1 MSDGI
6 LQMAL
11 FYDHLGC
18 SVLPLKS
25 RSKEPGVRS
34 WKEYQNRR
42 PKRDELRKWFSGG
55 RRNIGIV
62 CGDVSD
68 RLVVRD
74 FDSDASY
81 RDWQSEYPDASKALP
96 TVATCR
102 GFHVYAR
109 SPESIPSKHLRDGE
123 IRANGH
129 YVAAPPSIHPDGP
142 TYSWTIPPTDEI
154 PVLDLTAA
162 GLLTDWSEGNTVD
175 AGHVCSVSAVCS
187 VSTVLPDSVDAVI
200 RRTIPPNVG
209 WREKCLFRLCRELQ
223 AIPEYAGADPRS
235 LEPIVREWYAIAEP
249 SIGTKEYAVTLA
261 AFIRAWGN
269 VRVPKGQTAVHAAF
283 RRVKDA
289 DLSWISPTIDNERMR
304 LLVALCRE
312 LQGIAGQGPFYLD
325 CRTAGDVLGVSYK
338 TAWQWLDSLCVL
350 GILDKV
356 SSGTLKTRKANEY
369 RWRG

>member
-1 MSDGI
+1 
-6 LQMAL
+6 MAL

-42 PKRDELRKWFSGG
+42 PEREELRKWFSGG

-154 PVLDLTAA
+154 PVLDLAAA
-162 GLLTDWSEGNTVD
+162 GLLTDWTSCNIEAEKRRNVSNFYVSMLHVD
-175 AGHVCSVSAVCS
+175 GVPEAIRKCIPSQVGH
-187 VSTVLPDSVDAVI
+187 
-200 RRTIPPNVG
+200 RH
-209 WREKCLFRLCRELQ
+209 KCLFRLARELKAILELADLKGKDLHPVLVEWHQQ
-223 AIPEYAGADPRS
+223 ALPT
-235 LEPIVREWYAIAEP
+235 
-249 SIGTKEYAVTLA
+249 IGTKDFATSWLEFCTAWDRVRYPAGTSPVDEAWQAALGAEFPPEVADWGNAEIGRLA
-261 AFIRAWGN
+261 ALCWQLQIR
-269 VRVPKGQTAVHAAF
+269 
-283 RRVKDA
+283 
-289 DLSWISPTIDNERMR
+289 
-304 LLVALCRE
+304 
-312 LQGIAGQGPFYLD
+312 QGDQPFYLD
-325 CRTAGDVLGVSYK
+325 SRTAGRLLGVEH
-338 TAWQWLDSLCVL
+338 TVAWRWLRGLVSAGVL
-350 GILDKV
+350 ELV
-356 SSGTLKTRKANEY
+356 RSGGRGRANKYRYLKE
-369 RWRG
+369 